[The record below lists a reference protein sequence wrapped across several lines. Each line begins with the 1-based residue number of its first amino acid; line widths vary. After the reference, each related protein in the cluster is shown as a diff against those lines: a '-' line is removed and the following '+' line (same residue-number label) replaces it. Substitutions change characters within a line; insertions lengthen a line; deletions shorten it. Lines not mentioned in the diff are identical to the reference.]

1 MAVDIYNM
9 VESGALGGAAAMST
23 LLMAIV
29 VIILFIIYRAT
40 GATASMFRM

>member
-1 MAVDIYNM
+1 VDIYNM
-9 VESGALGGAAAMST
+9 VESGALGAAAAMST

-29 VIILFIIYRAT
+29 VIILVIIYRAT

>member
-23 LLMAIV
+23 LLMAV
-29 VIILFIIYRAT
+29 VILLLVIIYRAT
-40 GATASMFRM
+40 GATTSMFRM

>member
-1 MAVDIYNM
+1 M

-23 LLMAIV
+23 LLMVIV
-29 VIILFIIYRAT
+29 VIVLAGIYRAT

>member
-1 MAVDIYNM
+1 
-9 VESGALGGAAAMST
+9 MST

-29 VIILFIIYRAT
+29 VIVLVVIYRTT

>member
-1 MAVDIYNM
+1 
-9 VESGALGGAAAMST
+9 MST

-29 VIILFIIYRAT
+29 VIILVIIYRAT